1 MCFHCTALVVPTQSG
16 SEHLKHQLGAFG
28 GVGIE
33 LGLLTS
39 VCAVRADCRSR
50 MQACTRYY
58 LIWDAS
64 QAFMACSIPG
74 RAQGHVVGLWAA
86 WPGGMCP
93 CPWLGAGTS
102 WSVKVLPTQT
112 IPCSKPLCCM
122 IGHCER
128 DGFGGDLDSS
138 RSYQQAAFSF
148 SGMNCCLPEVPQP
161 GKE

>member
-64 QAFMACSIPG
+64 QAFMGCSIPG
-74 RAQGHVVGLWAA
+74 SAQGHLVGLWAA
-86 WPGGMCP
+86 
-93 CPWLGAGTS
+93 
-102 WSVKVLPTQT
+102 
-112 IPCSKPLCCM
+112 
-122 IGHCER
+122 
-128 DGFGGDLDSS
+128 
-138 RSYQQAAFSF
+138 
-148 SGMNCCLPEVPQP
+148 
-161 GKE
+161 